1 VAPITPAGNWCAP
14 PLLHFTT
21 LLNSA
26 GLTSAT
32 FTGISAVTNWTPP
45 ATNPAGFFQMKP
57 NLQCCKK
64 YDKP

>member
-1 VAPITPAGNWCAP
+1 MVAPITPAGNWCAP

-32 FTGISAVTNWTPP
+32 FTGISAVTI
-45 ATNPAGFFQMKP
+45 
-57 NLQCCKK
+57 
-64 YDKP
+64 